1 MQIKDE
7 SSQLQQQNLP
17 PESKTMKA
25 AQGKDYGDIDQ
36 MLMVE
41 DSVPCPTLS
50 SLPKNQQKNYM
61 IIRTHAVAVACGDCR
76 TLSGLTRELQGPPS
90 FPYIPC
96 GDCSGVVVEI
106 PNIEDKNARP
116 FPFAVGD
123 RVCARFVSSSR
134 NALAEYA
141 LIHQAVCEKIPS
153 EVSSVDA
160 AALAG
165 ACPATLLAERIHT
178 GERVLIL
185 GGSGGVGSLTCQVMR
200 AQQGASY
207 IVASTS
213 QQPSDRLLKAPMN
226 YDKVIDY
233 TQQDPFLVEE
243 FQDQP
248 FDVIVDLAGAGGW
261 LSLVQSSQMGI
272 KSIVKPA
279 SQGGRYLTLT
289 PDTAIYEVHSIAQA
303 LNLFLWIPLWRAIK
317 SRVWAR
323 SKLPKY
329 TMAMSL
335 DEERSH
341 LTRTLELA
349 KNGKIQAVIDPRG
362 PFPFTTEG
370 IRKAFRVQETRHA
383 LGKVVIE
390 VAPQHPLSPSS

>member
-1 MQIKDE
+1 
-7 SSQLQQQNLP
+7 
-17 PESKTMKA
+17 MKA
-25 AQGKDYGDIDQ
+25 AQAKDYGDIDQ
-36 MLMVE
+36 MLSVQ
-41 DSVPCPTLS
+41 DSVPYPTLA
-50 SLPKNQQKNYM
+50 SLPKKQQHNYM

-76 TLSGLTRELQGPPS
+76 TLSGLTKELQGPPS

-96 GDCSGVVVEI
+96 GDCSGEVVEI
-106 PNIEDKNARP
+106 PQLVQGNNGQP

-123 RVCARFVSSSR
+123 RVCARFVGFPR

-141 LIHQAVCEKIPS
+141 LVHVAVCDKVPTQ
-153 EVSSVDA
+153 VSSVQA

-165 ACPATLLAERIHT
+165 ACPATLLAERIRA

-185 GGSGGVGSLTCQVMR
+185 GGSGGVGSLTCQVMK
-200 AQQGASY
+200 AIQGASY
-207 IVASTS
+207 LAATTS
-213 QQPSDRLLKAPMN
+213 QPAPLADRLLQPPLN

-233 TQQDPFLVEE
+233 TQQDPFLVKE

-261 LSLVQSSQMGI
+261 LSLIQSSQKGLA
-272 KSIVKPA
+272 SIVKPA

-289 PDTAIYEVHSIAQA
+289 PDTAIYEVHSIARA

-335 DEERSH
+335 DQERSH
-341 LTRTLELA
+341 LTRTLEWA
-349 KNGKIQAVIDPRG
+349 RTGKIQAVIDPRG

-370 IRKAFRVQETRHA
+370 IRKAFRVQETRHGF
-383 LGKVVIE
+383 GKVVIE
-390 VAPQHPLSPSS
+390 VAPSPAAPSS

>member
-7 SSQLQQQNLP
+7 SSQPPQQNP
-17 PESKTMKA
+17 PHESKTMKA
-25 AQGKDYGDIDQ
+25 AQAKDYGDIDQ
-36 MLMVE
+36 MLSVE
-41 DSVPCPTLS
+41 DSVPYPSLS
-50 SLPKNQQKNYM
+50 SLPKGSQKNYM

-76 TLSGLTRELQGPPS
+76 TLSGLTKELQGPPS

-106 PNIEDKNARP
+106 PPHDNAKDSP

-123 RVCARFVSSSR
+123 RVCARFVSFPR

-141 LIHQAVCEKIPS
+141 VIHQAVCEKVPS
-153 EVSSVDA
+153 ELSSVDA

-165 ACPATLLAERIHT
+165 ACPATLLAERIHS

-185 GGSGGVGSLTCQVMR
+185 GGSGGVGSLTCQIMR

-213 QQPSDRLLKAPMN
+213 QAASDRLLKAPTN

-233 TQQDPFLVEE
+233 TEQDPFLEEE
-243 FQDQP
+243 FQKQP

-261 LSLVQSSQMGI
+261 LSLVQASQKRI
-272 KSIVKPA
+272 ASIVKPA

-289 PDTAIYEVHSIAQA
+289 PDTAIYEVHSIPQA

-317 SRVWAR
+317 SRLWAR

-335 DEERSH
+335 DNERSH

-349 KNGKIQAVIDPRG
+349 RNGKIQAVLDPRG

-370 IRKAFRVQETRHA
+370 IRQAFRVQESRHGF
-383 LGKVVIE
+383 GKVVIE
-390 VAPQHPLSPSS
+390 VAPQPPAAASS